1 MDNSIKKILEQ
12 WKEGYGGR
20 VEDYKPY
27 QAIHQLKHI
36 AALFTP
42 GSFFY
47 FILNMYNFELDYV
60 HPNVEEFLGV
70 KPEEATIQKLLTSI
84 LPEEVEMVKKK
95 EMVLQDFFENFANP
109 QDIPFYKI
117 MYFYKIRN
125 RLGQVRTML
134 LQINALSVSE
144 KGKIEHVLSV
154 HTDITHLG
162 LTKNDKLSF
171 ISLNGKQSYYNIDPE
186 PGYFD
191 PDNVETQEATLASLL
206 TKRETQIVS
215 MLANGNS
222 PHEMAKTLNL
232 SLHTIQTHR
241 RNILKKTGI
250 NTTTELVARCLMEGL
265 I

>member
-1 MDNSIKKILEQ
+1 MENSIEKLLNQ
-12 WKEGYGGR
+12 WKEGYVDR
-20 VEDYKPY
+20 VDNYKPY
-27 QAIHQLKHI
+27 QAIDQLKHI

-47 FILNMYNFELDYV
+47 FIMNMHNFELDYV

-70 KPEEATIQKLLTSI
+70 KPEEASIQKLLGSI
-84 LPEEVEMVKKK
+84 LPEEMEMVKKK
-95 EMVLQDFFENFANP
+95 EMVLQDFFENFVKP
-109 QDIPFYKI
+109 EDLPFYKI
-117 MYFYKIRN
+117 MYFYKIKN
-125 RLGQVRTML
+125 KKGQIRTML

-171 ISLNGKQSYYNIDPE
+171 LSLNGKQSYYNIDPE
-186 PGYFD
+186 PGIFD
-191 PDNVETQEATLASLL
+191 PDNAETQDDTLTKLL
-206 TKRETQIVS
+206 TKREAQIVS
-215 MLANGNS
+215 MLANGQS
-222 PHEMAKTLNL
+222 PNEMAKILNL

-241 RNILKKTGI
+241 RNILRKTGI
-250 NTTTELVARCLMEGL
+250 NTTTELVAKCLLEGL